1 MRNFIV
7 CGLLIALFS
16 NCDQTSSESN
26 ELVFDKLIGVWEI
39 ENEQAYERWSKNP
52 DGTYT
57 SVMFTYQAADT
68 NFSEKVKIYKQQNNW
83 IFETLVKGQN
93 GGQAV
98 KFTSTQLSNTGV
110 TFENPAHDFPKT
122 IHYAL
127 ESATLL
133 RAFIAGGSDTV
144 RFNFARAQ

>member
-1 MRNFIV
+1 MRNYAIAF
-7 CGLLIALFS
+7 LLFVLFV
-16 NCDQTSSESN
+16 NCRQTASVSN
-26 ELVFDKLIGVWEI
+26 ELIFDKLIGVWEI

-68 NFSEKVKIYKQQNNW
+68 NFSEKVKVYKAQNNW

-93 GGQAV
+93 GGQPV
-98 KFTSTQLSNTGV
+98 KFTSTQLSNTEV
-110 TFENPAHDFPKT
+110 TFENQAHDFPKI
-122 IHYAL
+122 IHYSI

-133 RAFIAGGSDTV
+133 RAFIAGGTDTV